1 MGISLSIE
9 KIPPQVLPGTPAT
22 VLPPIVVKIE
32 LSARSSEI
40 GRGQRRRAIV
50 ESLLAEVFTGQ
61 LRGGQHLVT
70 QDLAERFGVSHT
82 PIREALIAL
91 SGIGVIDLLPNRGA
105 IVREV
110 TAKDVRE
117 VCQVRRV
124 LECEATRLACGR
136 VDLEV
141 LEWMAAELRKLLA
154 RATYIA
160 ATTGRAE
167 DAKSATAGRGY
178 VDEAKSQFIE
188 EARALDSR
196 LHDLIAT
203 SCGNDFLAAEL
214 SRLKQLFRAYR
225 DVSWAYDQARND
237 YRRLAGE
244 CREHLAIVEALLAG
258 DAKAA
263 ARAMSQHIRSG
274 VKYWTRSIPATG
286 NSNGQPKSK

>member
-1 MGISLSIE
+1 MSR
-9 KIPPQVLPGTPAT
+9 
-22 VLPPIVVKIE
+22 
-32 LSARSSEI
+32 SALLNSHSFD
-40 GRGQRRRAIV
+40 RGQRRQAIV
-50 ESLLAEVFTGQ
+50 ESLLAEVFSGQ

-91 SGIGVIDLLPNRGA
+91 AGVGVIDLLPNRGA
-105 IVREV
+105 LVRQV

-136 VDLEV
+136 IDLEALDDLAV
-141 LEWMAAELRKLLA
+141 ELRELLGRA
-154 RATYIA
+154 RLLPSRS
-160 ATTGRAE
+160 ATTGR
-167 DAKSATAGRGY
+167 GY
-178 VDEAKSQFIE
+178 VENGAAETQFIE
-188 EARALDSR
+188 QARALDSR
-196 LHDLIAT
+196 LHDLVAS

-225 DVSWAYDQARND
+225 DVSWAYDKARND

-244 CREHLAIVEALLAG
+244 CREHLAIVESLLAG

-274 VKYWTRSIPATG
+274 VKYWSRSIPATG
-286 NSNGQPKSK
+286 TGNNSAGASPSQRKPASNGQPKLN